1 VLKNSPKPIAQQS
14 IAATSLALLGLRAKI
29 WKTALRHIGLRGYA
43 QANVGYART
52 LGEIVGLIIN
62 GDRDA

>member
-1 VLKNSPKPIAQQS
+1 MLEDGRVRSEGCICEPCLDISK
-14 IAATSLALLGLRAKI
+14 
-29 WKTALRHIGLRGYA
+29 
-43 QANVGYART
+43 